1 MRTIR
6 FEKATAGFA
15 ELRIVFKYDD
25 SAFKTN
31 CTIIIDKV
39 KGMDIRPLNIKVSN
53 RDINEPIDAAIE
65 YRLKSIVTYDDSIV
79 ISSHSRIRT
88 CERDGVNIISIDEF
102 DGYEFIPVKRI
113 YIQER
118 PDGTFLIE
126 VPNDT
131 IHTEYVVSFDNNGE
145 IASIEC

>member
-6 FEKATAGFA
+6 FEKVTAGFA
-15 ELRIVFKYDD
+15 ELRMVFKYDD
-25 SAFKTN
+25 STFKTN
-31 CTIIIDKV
+31 CTIVIGKV
-39 KGMDIRPLNIKVSN
+39 KGMDIRPLNINVSN
-53 RDINEPIDAAIE
+53 RDINKPIDAAIE
-65 YRLKSIVTYDDSIV
+65 YRRESIVTYDDGIV
-79 ISSHSRIRT
+79 ISGHSRVRT
-88 CERDGVNIISIDEF
+88 CERGDGVNIISIDEF

-131 IHTEYVVSFDNNGE
+131 THTEYVVSFDNGE